1 MKKSSQFTLLS
12 RYYWIVLISVFG
24 LTACQDDELSG
35 GGTPLIKQVRLINP
49 DKKDSTFVKAL
60 PGTLIVIQGENLQS
74 VLKAYFND
82 YEAPFNAVYNTA
94 NNLII
99 TIPADAPTEATKANV
114 SNKIKLLTTHGE
126 TTFDFILLPPPPAI
140 SSISNENALGG
151 STLTLYGTNFYL
163 VQKIVFPGNI
173 EVTNFTS
180 SSDGSSISLT
190 VPNNVTTTGTL
201 KVITKYG
208 QSESIGIFGLRKGA
222 SVLCNFDDQ
231 NTFSWGCNVGSD
243 ASKYPGNTGT
253 FAVME
258 FNNVGKGDMGWWNGG
273 RSINTNPVQWVA
285 QSELNASLDSYA
297 VKFEIF
303 IKEKWNAG
311 TIILAKDYSWNYVAR
326 YEPWKV
332 GDNVVDVQTQG
343 WQTVTIPLTQFKT
356 KADGIDGT
364 GNPPASIVSLV
375 GGSGNGSLHF
385 LFVNDGTNTVG
396 TFNAAI
402 DNIRVVKIK

>member
-1 MKKSSQFTLLS
+1 MKTLSQFTLLS

-35 GGTPLIKQVRLINP
+35 GGTPLIKQVRLVNP

-140 SSISNENALGG
+140 GSISNENALGG
-151 STLTLYGTNFYL
+151 STLTIYGTNFYL

-173 EVTNFTS
+173 EVTNFTA
-180 SSDGSSISLT
+180 SSDGTSLSLT
-190 VPNNVTTTGTL
+190 VPNNISTIGTL

-231 NTFSWGCNVGSD
+231 NTFSWGCNVGND
-243 ASKYPGNTGT
+243 ASKYPSNTGA

-258 FNNVGKGDMGWWNGG
+258 FSNVGKGDFGWWNGG
-273 RSINTNPVQWVA
+273 RSVNTNPVQWVA
-285 QSELNASLDSYA
+285 QSDLNASLDSYA

-303 IKEKWNAG
+303 VKEKWNAG
-311 TIILAKDYSWNYVAR
+311 SIFVIKDYSWNYVAR

-332 GDNVVDVQTQG
+332 GDKVVDVQTTG
-343 WQTVTIPLTQFKT
+343 WQTVTIPLSQFKT

-364 GNPPASIVSLV
+364 GNPPASLVSLV
-375 GGSGNGSLHF
+375 GGNGNGSLHL

-396 TFNAAI
+396 AFNAAI